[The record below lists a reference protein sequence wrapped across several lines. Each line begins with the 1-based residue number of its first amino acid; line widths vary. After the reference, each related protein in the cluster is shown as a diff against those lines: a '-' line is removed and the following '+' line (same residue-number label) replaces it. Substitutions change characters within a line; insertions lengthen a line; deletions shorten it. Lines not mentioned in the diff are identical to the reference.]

1 MRYTCTQNDAME
13 VLKAMSHLQ
22 IIQELSD
29 IVEKQNHIIRAQAE
43 SLHQLGAICMEEET
57 AAVNARYDRLL
68 GNVEATGASD

>member
-1 MRYTCTQNDAME
+1 
-13 VLKAMSHLQ
+13 MSHLQ
-22 IIQELSD
+22 IIQELSE

-68 GNVEATGASD
+68 GHDELPGEM